1 MIKNLYSFF
10 KNVVVLL
17 AYLIAWFLIAWFLCF
32 LALFG
37 FVYYT
42 LIFGKEDIISCFG
55 FVSTNLWFLLG
66 AFCLDIVVLIITL
79 MVIEE
84 EKIV

>member
-1 MIKNLYSFF
+1 MIKTIYSFL
-10 KNVVVLL
+10 KNVVLLL
-17 AYLIAWFLIAWFLCF
+17 AYLIACFLCF

-55 FVSTNLWFLLG
+55 LVSTNPWFLLG

-79 MVIEE
+79 VVIEE

>member
-17 AYLIAWFLIAWFLCF
+17 AYLIAWFLCF